1 MKDNLSNSTPLKN
14 SDKSSVVIPS
24 QPTEIEIE
32 VAAAAIWDEKS
43 VRSNSLPFDSLG
55 INEQNMLLNRATAAL
70 IAIRE
75 LYKKTIP
82 PKERGGIQIS
92 LTDDCLGLTLGD
104 GTTGVTSLNMK
115 DGTGSIGFSTLNEK
129 YDCGDKVENSYDAM
143 HFVIKFD
150 NITAAKVLQKILART
165 IKNMEEISDELSK

>member
-1 MKDNLSNSTPLKN
+1 MRDGLSNSIPLKN
-14 SDKSSVVIPS
+14 SDKSFIIIPD

-32 VAAAAIWDEKS
+32 IAASALWDEKT
-43 VRSNSLPFDSLG
+43 VGSNSLPFHSLG
-55 INEQNMLLNRATAAL
+55 TNGQNMLLKRATAAL

-75 LYKKTIP
+75 LYKKTIT
-82 PKERGGIQIS
+82 PKERGGIQIL
-92 LTDDCLGLTLGD
+92 LTDDCTGLTLGD

-115 DGTGSIGFSTLNEK
+115 DGTGRIGFSTLNEK
-129 YDCGDKVENSYDAM
+129 YKCGDKVESSDDAM

-150 NITAAKVLQKILART
+150 NITAAKVLQKIIAHT